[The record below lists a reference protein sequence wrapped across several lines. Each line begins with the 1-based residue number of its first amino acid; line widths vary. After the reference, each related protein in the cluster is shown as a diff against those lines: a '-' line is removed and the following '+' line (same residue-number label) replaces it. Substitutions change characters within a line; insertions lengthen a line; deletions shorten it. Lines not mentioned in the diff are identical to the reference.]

1 MATLSYYHCKRWSY
15 HTIVKLFS
23 ISFYK
28 TFIVVA
34 TKKRNGNWIRKYCS
48 GSCQVNSSG
57 PNQRL
62 THNRKGKVEDKWKE
76 RVVVKDEKEGIYKV
90 KRNSK
95 RKSWIWVGS
104 ISLFSSQWS
113 TCCGKR
119 YTTIFSIAYNNH
131 LLRQNDSFLAVDVAH
146 IQYQP
151 DMWPYKS
158 EFHIGVVHG
167 LERSK

>member
-1 MATLSYYHCKRWSY
+1 MKSELVSMATLSYYHCKRWSY

-28 TFIVVA
+28 AFIVVA

-90 KRNSK
+90 KRSSK
-95 RKSWIWVGS
+95 RKVGS
-104 ISLFSSQWS
+104 GLDLYHFSRPNDLLVVERGTQLSFRLHTTT
-113 TCCGKR
+113 TCSAKM
-119 YTTIFSIAYNNH
+119 IPF
-131 LLRQNDSFLAVDVAH
+131 
-146 IQYQP
+146 
-151 DMWPYKS
+151 
-158 EFHIGVVHG
+158 
-167 LERSK
+167 